1 MAAGKNAMGPA
12 RKVLYEKLSKTCVA
26 AAEAVVGILR
36 RMREDRTLSSLILFD
51 CNCIGEAID
60 VFIMALQRS
69 GDAEGEGQAMLR
81 FCWETFKGMEQVGW
95 CEKLSPE
102 FEATVHE
109 SGFLEP
115 NMTSQPEQSSQSD
128 ELPLGPCGVEV
139 SPPYTGTN
147 GTVTVPDSRDL

>member
-1 MAAGKNAMGPA
+1 
-12 RKVLYEKLSKTCVA
+12 
-26 AAEAVVGILR
+26 
-36 RMREDRTLSSLILFD
+36 
-51 CNCIGEAID
+51 
-60 VFIMALQRS
+60 
-69 GDAEGEGQAMLR
+69 
-81 FCWETFKGMEQVGW
+81 MEQVGW